1 MFWQVRG
8 ITMDLIKAILGS
20 LNVIIGL
27 YTIYDL
33 YKRRTEKY
41 EVKGVD
47 ILIIIYFLAMGII
60 LLFNF

>member
-1 MFWQVRG
+1 
-8 ITMDLIKAILGS
+8 MDLIKAILGS

-27 YTIYDL
+27 YIIYDL
-33 YKRRTEKY
+33 YKRRTEKH